1 MPQQPAFSLAT
12 PPLRQR
18 PQWSPR
24 ASWQVA
30 RVSPLRR
37 LRRGVA
43 QVRLHPWL
51 REGMVGGILGI
62 MGGWVAAYAALWL
75 TAP

>member
-18 PQWSPR
+18 PQWPPR

-37 LRRGVA
+37 HWLALSRA
-43 QVRLHPWL
+43 RLHPSL
-51 REGMVGGILGI
+51 REGMMGGILGI
-62 MGGWVAAYAALWL
+62 GSGWLVAWAALWL
-75 TAP
+75 TG